1 MTSLTLTGADL
12 KLADL
17 RDFDARR
24 PQAILGDGARRA
36 MQASVDTVRKVV
48 DTNQVCYGINTG
60 FGALARERISRD
72 RLTQLQY
79 NLVRSHA
86 CGVGEPLP
94 ASVVRRILLL
104 KANSLAIGNSGI
116 RPEVVD
122 TLLAL
127 LNHDVL
133 PVIPSQGSVGASGDL
148 APLAHMTLALIGEG
162 EAIHQGK
169 LLKGEVVLKAA
180 GVKPVQL
187 EAKEGLALLNG
198 TQLSAALAL
207 QGLFGAEAALAASIV
222 LGALTVEALAGS
234 YSPFD
239 ARIHKARN
247 MHGQIKVAEL
257 FRGLLTG
264 SDIWKSHQGCDRV
277 QDPYA
282 LRCMPQVYGAVWDT
296 LKHASGVLERELNS
310 VSDNPLIFGE
320 DVLSGGNFHAEALA
334 FVSDFMAVAAT
345 ELGNICERR
354 IDLLLKKVNPRLPM
368 FLARDP
374 GVESGFM
381 IAHVTAAALTS
392 ENKTLAHPAS
402 ADTVPTSAGQED
414 HVSMAPWA
422 GVKLGRVLAN
432 LSHILAVEALAAAE
446 AIDLQRPTK
455 TTAELEPVQG
465 AIRRLA
471 PAAQGDRRLDGDIT
485 RLAAAL
491 ADGSLLAESAPAFA
505 RLAL

>member
-1 MTSLTLTGADL
+1 MTSLTLTGHDL
-12 KLADL
+12 TLDDL
-17 RDFDARR
+17 RDLESARR
-24 PQAILGDGARRA
+24 TAKLDDSARAA
-36 MQASVDTVRKVV
+36 MQKSVDTVREVI
-48 DTNQVCYGINTG
+48 DTDQVCYGINTG

-94 ASVVRRILLL
+94 AGVVRRILLL

-127 LNHDVL
+127 FNHDVL

-162 EAIHQGK
+162 EALHDGK
-169 LLKGEVVLKAA
+169 RLEGEAVLKAA
-180 GVKPVQL
+180 GMKPVQL

-198 TQLSAALAL
+198 TQLSAALAI
-207 QGLFGAEAALAASIV
+207 QGLLGAERALAASIA
-222 LGALTVEALAGS
+222 LGALTLEALAGS

-239 ARIHKARN
+239 PRIHAARN
-247 MHGQIKVAEL
+247 MHGQIKVADA
-257 FRGLLTG
+257 FRSLLTG
-264 SDIWKSHQGCDRV
+264 SDIWQSHQGCDRV

-296 LKHASGVLERELNS
+296 LKHAQGVLERELNS
-310 VSDNPLIFGE
+310 VSDNPLIFGK

-334 FVSDFMAVAAT
+334 FVSDFMAIAAT
-345 ELGNICERR
+345 ELGNIAERR

-374 GVESGFM
+374 GLESGFM
-381 IAHVTAAALTS
+381 IAHVTAAALAS

-402 ADTVPTSAGQED
+402 ADTIPTSAGQED

-422 GVKLGRVLAN
+422 GVKLGRVLRN
-432 LSHILAVEALAAAE
+432 LSHILAIEALAAAE
-446 AIDLQRPTK
+446 AIDLQRPAK
-455 TTAELEPVQG
+455 TTRELEPLQA
-465 AIRRLA
+465 AIRKLA
-471 PAAQGDRRLDGDIT
+471 PAARGDRRLDTPI
-485 RLAAAL
+485 AAV
-491 ADGSLLAESAPAFA
+491 ADAVHGGSLVAGSVPALGVLAF
-505 RLAL
+505 

>member
-1 MTSLTLTGADL
+1 MTSLTLTGHDL
-12 KLADL
+12 TLHDL
-17 RDFDARR
+17 DGFETAR
-24 PQAILGDGARRA
+24 PMVALSAGARAA
-36 MQASVDTVRKVV
+36 MQKSVDTVREVI
-48 DTNQVCYGINTG
+48 DTDQVCYGINTG

-86 CGVGEPLP
+86 CGVGEALP
-94 ASVVRRILLL
+94 AAVVRRVLLL
-104 KANSLAIGNSGI
+104 KANSLAVGHSGI

-162 EAIHQGK
+162 EAYAQGK
-169 LLKGEVVLKAA
+169 LLKGEAVLKAA
-180 GVKPVQL
+180 GVRPVQL

-198 TQLSAALAL
+198 TQLSAALAI
-207 QGLFGAEAALAASIV
+207 QGLLGTRRALAASIAM
-222 LGALTVEALAGS
+222 GALTLEALAGS

-239 ARIHKARN
+239 ARIHTARN
-247 MHGQIKVAEL
+247 MHGQIKVAEA
-257 FRGLLTG
+257 FRSLLTG
-264 SDIWKSHQGCDRV
+264 SEIWQSHQGCDRV

-296 LKHASGVLERELNS
+296 LKHAEGVLTRELNS
-310 VSDNPLIFGE
+310 VSDNPLIFGK

-334 FVSDFMAVAAT
+334 FVSDFMAIAAT
-345 ELGNICERR
+345 ELGNIAERR

-381 IAHVTAAALTS
+381 IAHVTAAALAS

-402 ADTVPTSAGQED
+402 ADTIPTSAGQED

-422 GVKLGRVLAN
+422 GMKLARVLHN
-432 LSHILAVEALAAAE
+432 LDHILAVEALAAAE
-446 AIDLQRPTK
+446 AIDLQRPAK
-455 TTAELEPVQG
+455 TTAQLEPLQA
-465 AIRRLA
+465 AIRRHVPSA
-471 PAAQGDRRLDGDIT
+471 TGDRRLDTGIT
-485 RLAAAL
+485 ALAAVL
-491 ADGSLLAESAPAFA
+491 GDGSLLAGSLPSLT

>member
-1 MTSLTLTGADL
+1 MKSLTLTGHAL
-12 KLADL
+12 TLADL
-17 RDFDARR
+17 RDLDHAS
-24 PQAILGDGARRA
+24 PHVKLDDGARRT
-36 MQASVDTVRKVV
+36 MQASVDTVREVI
-48 DTNQVCYGINTG
+48 DTSQVCYGINTG
-60 FGALARERISRD
+60 FGALARQHISRD

-86 CGVGEPLP
+86 CGVGEPL
-94 ASVVRRILLL
+94 AAGIVRRVLLL

-127 LNHDVL
+127 LNQDVL

-162 EAIHQGK
+162 EAHHQGK
-169 LLKGEVVLKAA
+169 LIKGEAVLKAA
-180 GVKPVQL
+180 GMKPVQL

-207 QGLFGAEAALAASIV
+207 QGFLGTERALAASIA
-222 LGALTVEALAGS
+222 LGALTLEALAGS

-247 MHGQIKVAEL
+247 MHGQIRVAEA
-257 FRGLLTG
+257 FRSLLTG
-264 SDIWKSHQGCDRV
+264 SDIWESHQGCDRV

-296 LKHASGVLERELNS
+296 LKHVQGVLEREINS
-310 VSDNPLIFGE
+310 VSDNPLIFGK
-320 DVLSGGNFHAEALA
+320 DVLSGGNFHAEPLA

-345 ELGNICERR
+345 ELGNIAERR

-422 GVKLGRVLAN
+422 GIKLGRILKN
-432 LSHILAVEALAAAE
+432 LDHILAVEALAAAE
-446 AIDLQRPTK
+446 AIDLQRPAK
-455 TTAELEPVQG
+455 TTRELEPVHAG
-465 AIRRLA
+465 IRRLA
-471 PAAQGDRRLDGDIT
+471 PGAQGDRRLDGDMT
-485 RLAAAL
+485 RVAAGL
-491 ADGSLLAESAPAFA
+491 GDGSLLMASVPS
-505 RLAL
+505 LGDLSL